1 MHVEVL
7 KCHDEKVNHFQKI
20 KMRVVKIS
28 MNVRSIKTNHHSK
41 GHRFIKRF
49 RAYSSHKLLE
59 ISNFP

>member
-41 GHRFIKRF
+41 GHTD
-49 RAYSSHKLLE
+49 LLKGSE
-59 ISNFP
+59 PIVHINY